1 MIEEANKMSEISTLK
16 KPLET
21 AEEYVQS
28 LRDMKTEIWALG
40 EKITGIPDHPL
51 FVPHVNAV
59 AKTYEMPFPVKSH
72 LTGHTINRFNHIHQS
87 TDDLVA
93 KVKMLRA
100 LNQQTGC
107 CIQRCAGMDALN
119 ATYIVTYEIDQKYGT
134 DYHERFKQFLV
145 YLQDYNLVTIGGMT
159 DVKGDRSK
167 KANQQRDPDLFVH
180 VVAEREDGIVVRGA
194 KAHLTGVSGAH
205 ELMVFPTENMK
216 EDAKDYAVVFS
227 CPVNTPGITYIFGR
241 QTNDGRKLDTEHP
254 IDQGNFKYACVGGEC
269 IAVFDDVFIP
279 WKDVYMYKEYEFA
292 GMFVEAF
299 ATAHRQNYGA
309 CKGGIADVLLG
320 ATYGICKV
328 NGVERVG
335 HVRDKMAD
343 MINLTETLYA
353 GSIAC
358 SYEGRP
364 TPSGAWRADTML
376 ANITK
381 HNTTKFV
388 YEIDRIAHDLVGGLL
403 ATLPAEAD
411 LRNPEIGPLIERYLA
426 GNESMCTEDKI
437 RLYRLVET
445 LSGGTAVV
453 ESMHGAGSPQ
463 SQRIM
468 MLRDAKL
475 EEKLKLAQKLV
486 DCEGACGGQ

>member
-1 MIEEANKMSEISTLK
+1 MSEISTLK

-180 VVAEREDGIVVRGA
+180 VVAKREDGIVVRGA

-254 IDQGNFKYACVGGEC
+254 IDGQFQICLRGRRVHRRVRRCVHPLEGCVHVQGV
-269 IAVFDDVFIP
+269 
-279 WKDVYMYKEYEFA
+279 
-292 GMFVEAF
+292 
-299 ATAHRQNYGA
+299 
-309 CKGGIADVLLG
+309 
-320 ATYGICKV
+320 
-328 NGVERVG
+328 
-335 HVRDKMAD
+335 
-343 MINLTETLYA
+343 
-353 GSIAC
+353 
-358 SYEGRP
+358 
-364 TPSGAWRADTML
+364 
-376 ANITK
+376 
-381 HNTTKFV
+381 
-388 YEIDRIAHDLVGGLL
+388 
-403 ATLPAEAD
+403 
-411 LRNPEIGPLIERYLA
+411 
-426 GNESMCTEDKI
+426 
-437 RLYRLVET
+437 
-445 LSGGTAVV
+445 
-453 ESMHGAGSPQ
+453 
-463 SQRIM
+463 
-468 MLRDAKL
+468 
-475 EEKLKLAQKLV
+475 
-486 DCEGACGGQ
+486 

>member
-1 MIEEANKMSEISTLK
+1 MMTKEEMPACPVATTVALIGSKWKLLILRNLLVRPWRFNELRKDLEGISQKVLTD
-16 KPLET
+16 
-21 AEEYVQS
+21 S
-28 LRDMKTEIWALG
+28 LRSLE
-40 EKITGIPDHPL
+40 
-51 FVPHVNAV
+51 
-59 AKTYEMPFPVKSH
+59 
-72 LTGHTINRFNHIHQS
+72 
-87 TDDLVA
+87 
-93 KVKMLRA
+93 
-100 LNQQTGC
+100 
-107 CIQRCAGMDALN
+107 
-119 ATYIVTYEIDQKYGT
+119 
-134 DYHERFKQFLV
+134 
-145 YLQDYNLVTIGGMT
+145 
-159 DVKGDRSK
+159 
-167 KANQQRDPDLFVH
+167 
-180 VVAEREDGIVVRGA
+180 EDGIVVRGA

-353 GSIAC
+353 GSVAC

-486 DCEGACGGQ
+486 DCEGACCGQ

>member
-1 MIEEANKMSEISTLK
+1 MSEISTLK

-167 KANQQRDPDLFVH
+167 KADQQRDPDLFVH

-205 ELMVFPTENMK
+205 ELMVFPTE
-216 EDAKDYAVVFS
+216 VVFS